1 MVFSMS
7 KGKRIT
13 KLKEKVEAGK
23 FYTLDEAC
31 KLTTELASAKF
42 DETVEVAVA
51 LGVDPRKADQ
61 NVRGSIALPHGLGKE
76 VRVAVFAKAEKAE
89 EAKNAGADIV
99 GADDLVE
106 KIKGGFLD
114 FDKVVATP
122 DMMIQVGKIGKILG
136 PKGLMPSPKEG
147 TVTFDVAN
155 MVDSLKKGRASYRVD
170 KAGIVH
176 AAVGKVSFGAEK
188 IQDNVKAL
196 IDALNKAKPSTS
208 KGVYL
213 KSAYMS
219 LTMGPSVALDVA
231 SIRASL

>member
-1 MVFSMS
+1 MAK
-7 KGKRIT
+7 KGKRI
-13 KLKEKVEAGK
+13 KNLKEKVEAGK
-23 FYTLDEAC
+23 FYTLADAC
-31 KLTTELASAKF
+31 ELTTQLASAKF
-42 DETVEVAVA
+42 DETVEVAIS

-61 NVRGSIALPHGLGKE
+61 NVRGGISLPHGLGKQ
-76 VRVAVFAKAEKAE
+76 VRVAVFAKAEKAQ
-89 EAKNAGADIV
+89 EAKDAGADVV

-106 KIKGGFLD
+106 QIKGGNLD

-136 PKGLMPSPKEG
+136 PKGLMPSPKDG

-155 MVDSLKKGRASYRVD
+155 MVTSLKKGRVSYRAD

-176 AAVGKVSFGAEK
+176 APVGKVSFGAEK
-188 IQDNVKAL
+188 IADNIKAL
-196 IDALNKAKPSTS
+196 VDALNKAKPATS

-213 KSAYMS
+213 KAISMS

-231 SIRASL
+231 NVKASL